1 MIKKV
6 AVLSGGCWGV
16 TLASLLSEK
25 DVDISLWEFDSNQA
39 RRLEDTRRLASL
51 PRLLIPKDIEITS
64 NLKDVC
70 QDADLIVSAIPSR
83 YVRGVARE
91 IAKRNLVDSPLI
103 VSVSKGIERKTLM
116 RLSQVIADELPDRV
130 KSRISVISGPSHSEE
145 VSIKMPTVVV
155 LACQDKDNE
164 KEIQELFSTD
174 YFKVVL
180 NDDIVG
186 VELGGAIKNVIALST
201 GICDGLK
208 LGDNTKA
215 ALITSGFD
223 EMIDLAVFIG
233 AKRETLAGLAGIGD
247 LIVTCLSQ
255 HSRNR
260 YLGEKI
266 GKGKRLKDAL
276 REMTMVAEGVDT
288 LEAVFDLS
296 QKHKIS
302 MPIIEELYNIL
313 FLEKEPKETIS
324 NLLSLLYNSGGE
336 RSYKFIK
343 REKELIHE

>member
-6 AVLSGGCWGV
+6 AVLGGGCWGV

-25 DVDISLWEFDSNQA
+25 EVDISLWEYDSDRA
-39 RRLEDTRRLASL
+39 KRLEDTRRLKSL
-51 PRLLIPKDIEITS
+51 PRLSIPSNIEITS
-64 NLKDVC
+64 NLKDAC
-70 QDADLIVSAIPSR
+70 RDTDLIVFAIPSR

-91 IAKRNLVDSPLI
+91 IAERALVDAPLI

-116 RLSQVIADELPDRV
+116 RLSQVIADELPDRFQP
-130 KSRISVISGPSHSEE
+130 KISVISGPSHSEE

-155 LACQDKDNE
+155 LACQSKDSE
-164 KEIQELFSTD
+164 KEIQGLFSTG

-180 NDDIVG
+180 SDDIVG

-215 ALITSGFD
+215 ALITSGFG
-223 EMIDLAVFIG
+223 EMIDLAVLIG

-260 YLGEKI
+260 CLGEKI
-266 GKGKRLKDAL
+266 GRGKKLKEAL
-276 REMTMVAEGVDT
+276 KEMTMVAEGVDT
-288 LEAVFDLS
+288 LEAVFDLA
-296 QKHKIS
+296 QKHDIK
-302 MPIIEELYNIL
+302 MPIIKELYNIL
-313 FLEKEPKETIS
+313 FLEKEPKETIG
-324 NLLSLLYNSGGE
+324 NLLASLYNGGGE
-336 RSYKFIK
+336 RSYMFVKK
-343 REKELIHE
+343 EGELIHE